1 MRPRYSV
8 DLDTFFYSDRDAAS
22 SERSESEENGLAS
35 ERQISSQDVSD
46 ASSPAEATQ
55 GTHDLASSDPPSSP
69 SPSRPRPS
77 SFPSAFLSFRE
88 PAKNIKQLRQL
99 ALQGREETLREE
111 AEGREKVVWGSVDGW
126 RDAQVRRAEGEVL
139 GGGTLPGAPASC
151 EVDGVGVGVDDGVIG
166 VSALGLT
173 RGGDV

>member
-1 MRPRYSV
+1 M
-8 DLDTFFYSDRDAAS
+8 
-22 SERSESEENGLAS
+22 AS

-55 GTHDLASSDPPSSP
+55 GTHDLASSDPS

-151 EVDGVGVGVDDGVIG
+151 EVDGVGVDDGVIG
-166 VSALGLT
+166 VGLT